1 MTQNKRIGISS
12 LKIEDI
18 CTRQQTL
25 TDIISRVCPRLDLK
39 NALNIQS
46 MKCQDYLKIKFDYL
60 DNVLFEYTIRVYS
73 TGDVYLQKTDFD
85 YLDNIE
91 LDKYKFDL

>member
-1 MTQNKRIGISS
+1 MNKKIGISS

-25 TDIISRVCPRLDLK
+25 TGIISRVCPRLK
-39 NALNIQS
+39 MENAFNIQS
-46 MKCQDYLKIKFDYL
+46 LKCTDYLRIKFDYL

-73 TGDVYLQKTDFD
+73 TGDVYLQKSAFD

-91 LDKYKFDL
+91 LDKHKFDL

>member
-1 MTQNKRIGISS
+1 MNKRIGISS

-18 CTRQQTL
+18 CTHQQNITG
-25 TDIISRVCPRLDLK
+25 IISRVCPRLDL
-39 NALNIQS
+39 NNVLNIQS
-46 MKCQDYLKIKFDYL
+46 MKCRDYLKIKFDYF

-73 TGDVYLQKTDFD
+73 TGDVYLQKTTYD

>member
-1 MTQNKRIGISS
+1 MNKKIGISS
-12 LKIEDI
+12 FIIEDI
-18 CTRQQTL
+18 CTRKQNI

-39 NALNIQS
+39 NAFNIQS
-46 MKCQDYLKIKFDYL
+46 LRCNDYLKIKFDYF

-73 TGDVYLQKTDFD
+73 TGDVYLQKSAFD

-91 LDKYKFDL
+91 LNKYRFDL

>member
-1 MTQNKRIGISS
+1 MNKKIGISA
-12 LKIEDI
+12 LRIEDI
-18 CTRQQTL
+18 CTRQQNI
-25 TDIISRVCPRLDLK
+25 TDIISRVCPRLKLQ
-39 NALNIQS
+39 NAFNFQS

-73 TGDVYLQKTDFD
+73 TGDVYLQKTTYD